1 MKYLRF
7 AALVLVILAIIA
19 GAIHFYRESIALD
32 CANSALRER
41 GITAT
46 ELSIETIGTDYIRL
60 SYLALEQD
68 DGTRYEIS
76 GLSFPVSFPS
86 IQPETISIENLVLV
100 PAPADDAPLP
110 LARLLQT
117 FLQLPVSVPNT
128 EIKVS
133 RFTMPDVP
141 PIDGIIWQSVGPQ
154 QHLAFNVSPN
164 DITIDVTIDVD
175 AVDDGDYEATVH
187 AAVDGNADALSL
199 ASTIRRTS
207 SGFAIDGTPEFNF
220 SRWVPLLENTG
231 LLPDELSSLKVAIDG
246 PVTLVLHDDATLPV
260 AVTLRV
266 SLDAGPLKL
275 GTVTLGSANISAALE
290 IAIGETTEISV
301 SPELN
306 LTLSDIEAQSF
317 AMTAVSATQ
326 FSGVRLTTDDGG
338 WRGGIDHLELAFDSM
353 TDRDSLI
360 VSTPVTFKTLRFSNN
375 AATFDAEISINPN
388 VATISWDGTDIV
400 APGVAGRVSLQDHSI
415 TASLALAGQES
426 AVTAHVDVL
435 HHLSTNRG
443 SITVDAARFEFERG
457 KLSDHFLQWPYAWD
471 IVSGSWTTDLTI
483 DWIVGDDQ
491 TEYSG
496 TMTHRATA
504 LAGNYNDYVFSG
516 LDTTLTGKLDSATNV
531 TLSPA
536 SIEVELIDVGLPL
549 KQITADFE
557 LNIDQQAV
565 RVQNLSMSV
574 LGGKLLADP
583 FRFGLEEEEND
594 LVLRPQSIQLQF
606 MAKLAELESIEL
618 TGSLSGTLP
627 ITIHEKVITITNGRL
642 ENDPPGGVIRY
653 LPGVSTE
660 DVADP
665 DSGIGLVS
673 RALANFQFDSLTSD
687 VNYTE
692 NGDLMLQMKLTG
704 VNPDMDANQPV
715 ILNLGVEN
723 NIPQLLRSLR
733 ATRSI
738 EEILERISGN
748 QAR

>member
-1 MKYLRF
+1 MKILRY

-19 GAIHFYRESIALD
+19 GAINFYRESIALD
-32 CANSALRER
+32 IANSALREQ

-46 ELSIETIGTDYIRL
+46 ELSIETLGTDYVRL
-60 SYLALEQD
+60 SYLVLEQG
-68 DGTRYEIS
+68 DGTRYEVS
-76 GLSFPVSFPS
+76 GLSFPLSFPS
-86 IQPETISIENLVLV
+86 MRPESISIEKLVLIPGTV
-100 PAPADDAPLP
+100 DDAPLP
-110 LARLLQT
+110 LAQLLQT
-117 FLQLPVSVPNT
+117 FLQLPTSVPNT
-128 EIKVS
+128 DITVS
-133 RFTMPDVP
+133 RFTMPDAP
-141 PIDGIIWQSVGPQ
+141 PIDAIIWQSVGPR
-154 QHLAFNVSPN
+154 QHLAFSVSPN

-175 AVDDGDYEATVH
+175 AVDDDDYEATVH

-207 SGFAIDGTPEFNF
+207 TGFLIDGTPEFNF
-220 SRWVPLLENTG
+220 SRWLPLLESTG

-266 SLDAGPLKL
+266 SLDAGPLNL
-275 GTVTLGSANISAALE
+275 GTVTLGSAEISAALE
-290 IAIGETTEISV
+290 IAIAETTEINV

-317 AMTAVSATQ
+317 AVTSISTTQ
-326 FSGVRLTTDDGG
+326 FSGVQLTNDDDG
-338 WRGGIDHLELAFDSM
+338 WRGDIDHLELAFDSL
-353 TDRDSLI
+353 TDRESLV
-360 VSTPVTFKTLRFSNN
+360 VSTPVTFGKLRFRNN
-375 AATFDAEISINPN
+375 AAIFDAEISIISN
-388 VATISWDGTDIV
+388 AAAISWDGNGIV
-400 APGVAGRVSLQDHSI
+400 APGVKGDVSLQNNRL
-415 TASLALAGQES
+415 TASLVLADDEG
-426 AVTAHVDVL
+426 AVTSDVDAL
-435 HHLSTNRG
+435 HDLATGEG
-443 SITVDAARFEFERG
+443 SISVTSAALSFDQA
-457 KLSDHFLQWPYAWD
+457 KLSEHFLQWPYAWD
-471 IVSGSWTTDLTI
+471 VVSGTWTTDLKI
-483 DWIVGDDQ
+483 DWVVGDDQ

-496 TMTHRATA
+496 TMTHRAAA
-504 LAGNYNDYVFSG
+504 LAGNYTDYVFSG
-516 LDTTLTGKLDSATNV
+516 LSTTLAGNIDSASGV
-531 TLSPA
+531 RFSPA

-557 LNIDQQAV
+557 LHVEQQAL

-574 LGGKLLADP
+574 LGGTLLVDP
-583 FRFGLEEEEND
+583 FRFGLEEERND

-606 MAKLAELESIEL
+606 MAALAELESIEL
-618 TGSLSGTLP
+618 SGSLSGVLP
-627 ITIHEKVITITNGRL
+627 VTILNGSVTILDGRL

-653 LPGVSTE
+653 LPGASAEDATE
-660 DVADP
+660 L

-673 RALANFQFDSLTSD
+673 RALGNFQFDSLTSD